1 MADRKKQISVY
12 ADPKQEESIRK
23 NAAFFGLSVS
33 KFLLTAGL
41 DELPQPEELKGQWR
55 DFVIQVSLLNKTLTR
70 NALNLEMLRKAN
82 PETMD
87 LKSAI
92 LEAKETAKE
101 TAKLVKKLAE
111 KF

>member
-1 MADRKKQISVY
+1 MTTKNKHLSVY
-12 ADPKQEESIRK
+12 VDADEEKTIRK

-41 DELPQPEELKGQWR
+41 NELPQPEELKQLWF
-55 DFVIQVSLLNKTLTR
+55 DFVIEVSRLNKSQMR
-70 NALNLEMLRKAN
+70 NALNLELLKKGN
-82 PETMD
+82 PEITE

-101 TAKLVKKLAE
+101 TAALVKKLAE